1 MEEKKCAM
9 CGQVKK
15 LCESHIIPKF
25 FVNYIKK
32 NSLTGYLRNPNDVNK
47 RKQDIYKENLL
58 CKDCEE
64 IFSKLETYFQKNIF
78 SKVEVYLNDEEKL
91 LRIDKNLESNKK
103 LLIKYSEK
111 EINNITITQELF
123 EFVVSIFYRF
133 SICSSFDESEWSD
146 EEKKLLNNF
155 REKGNEYFLNSNKK
169 IQFNGKFYLI
179 NSKNI
184 LKSIKNHIYENF
196 AIEAL
201 YTTNNIFIELLP
213 ENIDD
218 KFEEKYS
225 KITIIVPHFIMI
237 YELYPNEKVDIPSSE
252 ELKIGNIIF
261 KKDSCISKYLIDYI
275 FNHVKRDLEKGASNL
290 SQNQI
295 SNILNQVQKY
305 LKKDVEI
312 K

>member
-305 LKKDVEI
+305 LKIDVEI

>member
-25 FVNYIKK
+25 FGNYIKK

-123 EFVVSIFYRF
+123 EFVVSVFYRF

-213 ENIDD
+213 ENIND

>member
-1 MEEKKCAM
+1 MEGKKCAM

>member
-1 MEEKKCAM
+1 MEGKKCAM

-25 FVNYIKK
+25 FGNYIKK
-32 NSLTGYLRNPNDVNK
+32 NSPSGGLRNPNDVNK

-78 SKVEVYLNDEEKL
+78 SKVGVYLNDEEKL
-91 LRIDKNLESNKK
+91 LRIDKNPESNKK

-123 EFVVSIFYRF
+123 DFVVSIFYRF
-133 SICSSFDESEWSD
+133 CICSAFDESEWSD

-155 REKGNEYFLNSNKK
+155 RKKGKEYFLGNKK
-169 IQFNGKFYLI
+169 IEFNGKFYLI
-179 NSKNI
+179 NSKKILENI
-184 LKSIKNHIYENF
+184 KDHINENF

-201 YTTNNIFIELLP
+201 YTGTNILLQLLP
-213 ENIDD
+213 ENIED
-218 KFEEKYS
+218 KNEEKYA
-225 KITIIVPHFIMI
+225 KMTVIVPHFIMI

-261 KKDSCISKYLIDYI
+261 KKKSCISKYLINYI
-275 FNHVKRDLEKGASNL
+275 FNRVKEDLEKGTSNL
-290 SQNQI
+290 SDNQI
-295 SNILNQVQKY
+295 LNILNN
-305 LKKDVEI
+305 I
-312 K
+312 KTI